1 MRFNKT
7 FYFVGILVLLIYLIY
22 RVIDLS
28 QIITIFPIDTF
39 ANDRSSHIAKLFFL
53 DKYGLHNKVPNWYN
67 GEYQILKLY
76 PPGWYIY
83 ALPLL
88 KIFKSSQ
95 AAVYYSIIL
104 TFILGFIAFL
114 ILGGVMQLKLLD
126 RIAMFLLFF
135 ANPLTIGY
143 LLRLGKDPEMLSW
156 VFVVL
161 ISALLLYYRN
171 KILDYKF
178 YLLFIILSTIL
189 FYVHLLS
196 FIIAGFIMLAFFII
210 RNFKDKIKIF
220 IAVLIIAALT
230 SFFWYPFFTSIGNG
244 IQLEKAPLKFL
255 LSNDSRTSNDKLVAY
270 VTPLML
276 FVLFYFYYKTN
287 KLSKK
292 DLLFFSIPLLVA
304 LLIFLR
310 ILLYVPIFNKIF
322 PDTYSIFFILIS
334 LFFLFNIN
342 LDKLGKPIRIL
353 FNVALVIVPIIG
365 VIISYFF
372 TPFFIPHTPEV
383 KSVLDLLPSV
393 DGNFMTLWGSTVNGH
408 AIYSYG
414 AIYYNTKTS
423 EGWDPTNLSKAD
435 SERSY
440 RIYDSAKSKDCF
452 TFKQD
457 LGALNVKNLIV
468 PRKEFCEPVI
478 CGLKL
483 KKSNELSCL
492 LEY

>member
-1 MRFNKT
+1 MKFNKA
-7 FYFVGILVLLIYLIY
+7 FYFIGILLLLVYLIY
-22 RVIDLS
+22 RLVDLS
-28 QIITIFPIDTF
+28 QIISVFPIDTV
-39 ANDRSSHIAKLFFL
+39 ANDRSGHIAKLFFL

-67 GEYQILKLY
+67 GEYQLLKLY

-88 KIFKSSQ
+88 KLFKSPQ

-104 TFILGFIAFL
+104 TYILGFIAFL
-114 ILGGVMQLKLLD
+114 ILGWVMQLKLLD

-143 LLRLGKDPEMLSW
+143 LLRLGKDPEMFSW
-156 VFVVL
+156 VFIVT
-161 ISALLLYYRN
+161 IFALLLYYRN

-178 YLLFIILSTIL
+178 YLLFIVLSTIL
-189 FYVHLLS
+189 FYVHILL
-196 FIIAGFIMLAFFII
+196 FIVAGFMMLSFFII
-210 RNFKDKIKIF
+210 RDFRDKIKFFMAIL
-220 IAVLIIAALT
+220 VIAALT

-255 LSNDSRTSNDKLVAY
+255 LSEDPRTFNDKLVAY
-270 VTPLML
+270 VTPLVL
-276 FVLFYFYYKTN
+276 FILFYFYYKTN

-292 DLLFFSIPLLVA
+292 DLLFFSVPLLVA

-310 ILLYVPIFNKIF
+310 ILPYAPIFNKIF

-334 LFFLFNIN
+334 LFFLFNID
-342 LDKLGKPIRIL
+342 LDKLNKSIRVI
-353 FNVALVIVPIIG
+353 FNVALVIVPITG
-365 VIISYFF
+365 VIISYNI

-383 KSVLDLLPSV
+383 KSVLDLLPNV

-414 AIYYNTKTS
+414 AIYYNTRTPD
-423 EGWDPTNLSKAD
+423 GWEPTNLSKAD
-435 SERSY
+435 SERYY
-440 RIYDSAKSKDCF
+440 RIYDAAKSKDCI
-452 TFKQD
+452 TFESDFKS
-457 LGALNVKNLIV
+457 LKLENVIV
-468 PRKEFCEPVI
+468 PGEFCEPPI

-483 KKSNELSCL
+483 KKRNELSCL